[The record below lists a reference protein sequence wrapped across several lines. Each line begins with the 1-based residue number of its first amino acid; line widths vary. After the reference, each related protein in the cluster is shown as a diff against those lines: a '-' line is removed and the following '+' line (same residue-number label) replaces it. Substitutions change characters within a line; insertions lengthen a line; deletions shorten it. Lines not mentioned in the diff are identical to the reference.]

1 MTIVDAIVLGIV
13 EGITEFLPVSSTGHL
28 ILTAW
33 LLGLGETAAE
43 KAAVDAFNVVI
54 QGGAIL
60 AVAGLYWPRVRGMI
74 LGLLGRDANGLS
86 LFLKLLVAFLPA
98 AILGPLLDDA
108 IEAKL
113 FRPVPVISALALGG
127 ILLIVLKP
135 WQDRI
140 LRGERDGAPARRGID
155 SLSYRDCLL
164 IGLLQCVAMWPG
176 TSRSMMTIVGG
187 LLVGLSPVAAAEF
200 SFLLG
205 LPTLGGACVYTLLK
219 EFKAHGTDTID
230 VLGGPLPVVVGIVT
244 AMIAAALAVKWLV
257 GFLGK
262 NSMALFGWWRIA
274 LAAGL
279 GAAIATG
286 AFTIEPIP
294 DDAAAQGS
302 DGMPASGGSSG
313 ASSP

>member
-33 LLGLGETAAE
+33 LLGLGDDAAE

-140 LRGERDGAPARRGID
+140 LRGERDGSPPRRGID

-219 EFKAHGTDTID
+219 EFKAHGTETID

-279 GAAIATG
+279 GIAIATG

-294 DDAAAQGS
+294 EDSAAQGS
-302 DGMPASGGSSG
+302 EGMPASGGSSG

>member
-1 MTIVDAIVLGIV
+1 MTIVDAIVLGLV

-28 ILTAW
+28 ILTSW
-33 LLGLGETAAE
+33 LLGLDDTATS

-60 AVAGLYWPRVRGMI
+60 AVAGLFWPRVRGMI
-74 LGLLGRDANGLS
+74 LGLLGRDRHGFA

-98 AILGPLLDDA
+98 AVLGLLLDDV
-108 IEAKL
+108 KDRL
-113 FRPVPVISALALGG
+113 FQPVPVISALALGG
-127 ILLIVLKP
+127 IALLVLKP

-140 LRGERDGAPARRGID
+140 LRAEREGGPPRRGID
-155 SLSYRDCLL
+155 DLSTLDCLV
-164 IGLLQCVAMWPG
+164 IGILQCVAMWPG

-205 LPTLGGACVYTLLK
+205 LPTLGAACGYTLLK
-219 EFKAHGTDTID
+219 EFKAHGGGTVE
-230 VLGGPLPVVVGIVT
+230 VLGGPVPVAIGIVT
-244 AMIAAALAVKWLV
+244 AMIAAAIAVRWLV
-257 GFLGK
+257 GFLGRH
-262 NSMALFGWWRIA
+262 SMALFGWWRLA

-279 GAAIATG
+279 GAAIAAGTLS
-286 AFTIEPIP
+286 IEPP
-294 DDAAAQGS
+294 PEGGPAQGS
-302 DGMPASGGSSG
+302 DGNSVSGGSSG

>member
-1 MTIVDAIVLGIV
+1 MTFVDAIVLGLV

-33 LLGLGETAAE
+33 LLGLGDSAEE

-60 AVAGLYWPRVRGMI
+60 AVAGLYWPRVRGML
-74 LGLLGRDANGLS
+74 LGLAGRDVRGLS
-86 LFLKLLVAFLPA
+86 LFLKLVVAFLPA
-98 AILGPLLDDA
+98 GLLGPLLDDA
-108 IEAKL
+108 IEARL
-113 FRPVPVISALALGG
+113 FRPGPVISALALGG
-127 ILLIVLKP
+127 ILLIALKP

-140 LRGERDGAPARRGID
+140 LRDERQGHARRRGID
-155 SLSYRDCLL
+155 DLSFLDCLL
-164 IGLLQCVAMWPG
+164 IGILQCVAMWPG

-205 LPTLGGACVYTLLK
+205 LPTLGGACVYKLLK
-219 EFKAHGTDTID
+219 EYRDHGTGTIE
-230 VLGGPLPVVVGIVT
+230 VLGGALPVTIGILT
-244 AMIAAALAVKWLV
+244 AMVAAAIAVKWLV

-279 GAAIATG
+279 GAAIASG
-286 AFTIEPIP
+286 AITLEVAGEP
-294 DDAAAQGS
+294 QGS
-302 DGMPASGGSSG
+302 EGNPASGGSSG

>member
-33 LLGLGETAAE
+33 LLGLGDSADE

-60 AVAGLYWPRVRGMI
+60 AVAGLYWPRVRSMI
-74 LGLLGRDANGLS
+74 LGLVGRDVRGLS
-86 LFLKLLVAFLPA
+86 LFLKLCVAFLPA
-98 AILGPLLDDA
+98 GILGPLFDDA
-108 IEAKL
+108 IEARL
-113 FRPVPVISALALGG
+113 FRPGPVISALALGG

-135 WQDRI
+135 WQTRI
-140 LRGERDGAPARRGID
+140 LRDEREGIARRRGID
-155 SLSYRDCLL
+155 DLSFRDCLL
-164 IGLLQCVAMWPG
+164 IGILQCVAMWPG

-205 LPTLGGACVYTLLK
+205 LPTLGGACLYTLFK
-219 EFKAHGTDTID
+219 EYRDHGTDTVA
-230 VLGGPLPVVVGIVT
+230 VLGGALPVTIGILT
-244 AMIAAALAVKWLV
+244 AMVAAAIAVKWLV
-257 GFLGK
+257 GFLGR
-262 NSMALFGWWRIA
+262 NSMALFGWWRIV

-279 GAAIATG
+279 GAAIASG
-286 AFTIEPIP
+286 AITLEVAT
-294 DDAAAQGS
+294 DAQGS
-302 DGMPASGGSSG
+302 EGNPTSGGSSG